1 MTAIIITL
9 PHKQNG
15 DNILPL
21 EWAKDNCPSYI
32 TNSVQPIYESD
43 DQRFPSGFVMQYRF
57 YDEKDAVLFSL
68 RWSGS

>member
-1 MTAIIITL
+1 MTEITITL
-9 PHKQNG
+9 PLNQNG

-32 TNSVQPIYESD
+32 TNSVDVIYESD
-43 DQRFPSGFVMQYRF
+43 DQRFPTGFVMKYHF
-57 YDEKDAVLFSL
+57 YDEKDAVMFAL

>member
-15 DNILPL
+15 DSRLPL
-21 EWAKDNCPSYI
+21 DWAKDNCPSYI
-32 TNSVQPIYESD
+32 TNRVEPIYASD
-43 DQRFPSGFVMQYRF
+43 DQRFPSGFVIKYHF

-68 RWSGS
+68 RWSE